1 MANHLAGERSPYLLA
16 HADNPVDWYPWGE
29 EAFEKAKR
37 EDKPI
42 FLSVGYSTCHWCH
55 VMAEESF
62 ENERVAELLNA
73 HFVSVKVDRE
83 ERPDVDAVYL
93 SACAA
98 LNGSAGW
105 PLTVLMT
112 PAGEPFFAATYL
124 PRENRLAQYG
134 ARDQLGLIEL
144 LNYVAEKWT
153 RDRSSLLRTGADILR
168 YLRRS
173 FPDRGGADAGE
184 LTAKTAKDLQESWD
198 KEYGGFGAAPKFPS
212 PHKLLFLLRYAA
224 LSGDKTARKAAEHTL
239 QQMYRGGIYDHI
251 GGGFCRYS
259 TDREWLAPH
268 FEKTLYDNALLAYV
282 YTEAWE
288 SGHMPLW
295 RKVASETLDYVLRE
309 LCLPDG
315 GYASG
320 QDADSDG
327 EEGKYYL
334 LTPEDVASVL
344 GADEGRHFCECYDI
358 LPEGNFHGKS
368 IPNLLINQ
376 RWGFVPQ
383 GYAAYRERLR
393 DYRAARCALRRDD
406 KELSAWNGMLLMALS
421 RAGAAFGEKRY
432 ADAARALG
440 SWLSRK
446 AGADEPDTMAA
457 VCYGGEKD
465 ARFPAQLDD
474 LAFAALGFLEQYRL
488 DYDSALLQKAE
499 ALADAILRD
508 FPASE
513 GGFARNSARA
523 EQLILRPQ
531 EVPDG
536 ALPSGN
542 GAAAV
547 LFDLL
552 ERLSGREKW
561 RKAAEAQR
569 AFLASRMNRY
579 PAEAAFGML
588 ALLSRVYPT
597 QELVCAAED
606 IPAALALVTGRYAP
620 ALTVLLKRPQDA
632 ALTAFAPF
640 TAACRGETGKA
651 VFYPCSGGACR
662 TPYSL

>member
-1 MANHLAGERSPYLLA
+1 MSNHLANTHSPYLMQ
-16 HADNPVDWYPWGE
+16 HQHNPVDWYPWGE
-29 EAFEKAKR
+29 EAFEKARR

-42 FLSVGYSTCHWCH
+42 FLSIGYSTCHWCH
-55 VMAEESF
+55 VMAHESF
-62 ENERVAELLNA
+62 EDEAVARLLNRDY
-73 HFVSVKVDRE
+73 VSIKVDRE
-83 ERPDVDAVYL
+83 ERPDVDAVYMQV
-93 SACAA
+93 CQA
-98 LNGSAGW
+98 LTGTGGW
-105 PLTVLMT
+105 PLTIFMT
-112 PAGEPFFAATYL
+112 PDQKPFHAGTYL
-124 PRENRLAQYG
+124 PKYSSYGRVGLMDTLSYLAEVWKNDRERLLRNG
-134 ARDQLGLIEL
+134 DQL
-144 LNYVAEKWT
+144 A
-153 RDRSSLLRTGADILR
+153 SA
-168 YLRRS
+168 LRRVAAPKPGS
-173 FPDRGGADAGE
+173 PSEKLVRDAY
-184 LTAKTAKDLQESWD
+184 QEYRCTFDSKW
-198 KEYGGFGAAPKFPS
+198 GGFGGAPKFPS
-212 PHKLLFLLRYAA
+212 AHNLLFLMDYADRTGTPEA
-224 LSGDKTARKAAEHTL
+224 MQLVCRTL
-239 QQMYRGGIYDHI
+239 YAMEAGGMFDHI

-309 LCLPDG
+309 LRLPDG

-376 RWGFVPQ
+376 RWSFVPE

-440 SWLSRK
+440 GWLLRK

-474 LAFAALGFLEQYRL
+474 LAFAALGFLELYRL

-561 RKAAEAQR
+561 REAAEAQR
-569 AFLASRMNRY
+569 TFLASRMSRY

-640 TAACRGETGKA
+640 TAACRGVTGKA

-662 TPYSL
+662 APYSL